1 MKILALFGS
10 AAMITAA
17 AVGGSTAIIIGNV
30 GVLAAAGALLMGT
43 VNIEKAPR

>member
-1 MKILALFGS
+1 MKVLALFGG

-17 AVGGSTAIIIGNV
+17 AVGGTAGVVIGNV

-43 VNIEKAPR
+43 INIERAPR